1 MLSDGIRHVPKST
14 TPPGLRS
21 GLPVVL
27 ITGDDTGEKDP
38 PPAASDATVC
48 CTGSDGEGE
57 KSIVGDSLSTS
68 IMVNTLVTLPS
79 DDVPPDR
86 VVDGTKATT
95 SGGSLMMLYRFA
107 ISNAR
112 CNLAFSISS
121 LSSPSSTL
129 SLWIRFAVVVDVM
142 SITADV

>member
-38 PPAASDATVC
+38 PPAADATVC
-48 CTGSDGEGE
+48 STGSDGEGE

-79 DDVPPDR
+79 DDDVPPDT
-86 VVDGTKATT
+86 VADGTKATT

-121 LSSPSSTL
+121 LSSSSTL
-129 SLWIRFAVVVDVM
+129 SLWIRFAVVVVVM